1 MGRTFSRSLALL
13 AVVGAFLAAGGSSQ
27 AEAAAGAK
35 PLAHCNWGDFGCT
48 NPPPKSAVPAK
59 AATRAATRPVPV
71 GLPQQK
77 TFAGAPGRAKSGCDP
92 DLSSGGECWTN
103 CKTEDDITICD
114 IISLDTF
121 WPEAPDG
128 GPAPNLRAYGGKIVS
143 KTFLGNKRAIGR
155 VVTR

>member
-1 MGRTFSRSLALL
+1 MKGRTFSGSLALL
-13 AVVGAFLAAGGSSQ
+13 AVVGAFLAADGSSQ
-27 AEAAAGAK
+27 AEAATGAK

-48 NPPPKSAVPAK
+48 NPPPSSAVPAK
-59 AATRAATRPVPV
+59 AATRAATQPMPA
-71 GLPQQK
+71 GPQQK
-77 TFAGAPGRAKSGCDP
+77 RLTGAPGRAKSGCDP

-121 WPEAPDG
+121 WPEAPGG
-128 GPAPNLRAYGGKIVS
+128 GPVSNLRAYSGRTVS
-143 KTFLGNKRAIGR
+143 KTYLGNKRAIGR